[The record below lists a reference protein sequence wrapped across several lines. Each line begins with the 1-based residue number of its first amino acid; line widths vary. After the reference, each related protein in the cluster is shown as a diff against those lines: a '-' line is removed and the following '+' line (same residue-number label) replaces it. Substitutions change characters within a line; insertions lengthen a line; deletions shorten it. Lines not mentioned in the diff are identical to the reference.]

1 MRDLHR
7 AAREGEEIH
16 WRDGR
21 GQHIVSSWHG
31 PELPAPEGRSHGS
44 GGICFTP
51 EGNVVLVTWPGVA
64 WEFPQG
70 RPEEGEDW
78 RATLDREVLE
88 EACAS
93 VEEATLLGF
102 ARGVCI

>member
-1 MRDLHR
+1 M
-7 AAREGEEIH
+7 
-16 WRDGR
+16 
-21 GQHIVSSWHG
+21 
-31 PELPAPEGRSHGS
+31 
-44 GGICFTP
+44 
-51 EGNVVLVTWPGVA
+51 LVTWPGVA